1 MAEAPHHP
9 HNVARSTFIEIDGV
23 AQPAPAPR
31 FSRTPAG
38 RPAPP
43 RPPGDDLRAVLA
55 DWGIAT
61 GRIEALVASGALAD
75 QTQH

>member
-1 MAEAPHHP
+1 
-9 HNVARSTFIEIDGV
+9 V

-31 FSRTPAG
+31 FSRTPSG

-43 RPPGDDLRAVLA
+43 RPLGDDLHAVLA
-55 DWGIAT
+55 DWGIAA

-75 QTQH
+75 QA